1 MTLPD
6 IGSGL
11 PEIVLRTAIV
21 YLFLVVVLRLSG
33 KREVGQLSILELI
46 VILVISDAVQNSMV
60 GENTTVW
67 GGLVAVL
74 TLLALDKGI
83 GLVSGRSK
91 RVRHALEG
99 EPRLLVRDGRLME
112 KALRE
117 EKVDA
122 EDVRTAVR
130 AHGLARI
137 EDVRMA
143 VLETDGSISVI
154 PRDDRAPAQA
164 AVPPR
169 ELGRDAPPATSPR
182 AARRGRG
189 SAGTRGSS

>member
-11 PEIVLRTAIV
+11 AEIVLRTAIV

-33 KREVGQLSILELI
+33 KKEVGQLSILELI

-74 TLLALDKGI
+74 TLVALDKGL
-83 GLVSGRSK
+83 GFLTARS
-91 RVRHALEG
+91 RRMRRTLEG
-99 EPRLLVRDGRLME
+99 EPRLLVRDGRLMHR
-112 KALRE
+112 AISE
-117 EKVDA
+117 EAVSE

-130 AHGLARI
+130 AHGLANI
-137 EDVRMA
+137 DDVRIA
-143 VLETDGSISVI
+143 VLETNGSISVI
-154 PRDDRAPAQA
+154 PREDKAPAQA
-164 AVPPR
+164 
-169 ELGRDAPPATSPR
+169 PPADRP
-182 AARRGRG
+182 
-189 SAGTRGSS
+189 

>member
-60 GENTTVW
+60 GENTTLW

-74 TLLALDKGI
+74 TLVAIDKGI
-83 GLVSGRSK
+83 SLVTDRST
-91 RVRHALEG
+91 
-99 EPRLLVRDGRLME
+99 PC
-112 KALRE
+112 
-117 EKVDA
+117 
-122 EDVRTAVR
+122 
-130 AHGLARI
+130 
-137 EDVRMA
+137 
-143 VLETDGSISVI
+143 
-154 PRDDRAPAQA
+154 AP
-164 AVPPR
+164 
-169 ELGRDAPPATSPR
+169 
-182 AARRGRG
+182 
-189 SAGTRGSS
+189 GTRGRAAAPRP

>member
-74 TLLALDKGI
+74 TLLALDKGL
-83 GLVSGRSK
+83 GLVTDRSK
-91 RVRHALEG
+91 RARRALEG
-99 EPRLLVRDGRLME
+99 EPRLLLRNGRLME
-112 KALRE
+112 RALRE

-130 AHGLARI
+130 AHGLANI

-154 PRDDRAPAQA
+154 PRDDKAPGQA
-164 AVPPR
+164 P
-169 ELGRDAPPATSPR
+169 
-182 AARRGRG
+182 
-189 SAGTRGSS
+189 SASGG

>member
-1 MTLPD
+1 MTIPD

-60 GENTTVW
+60 GENTTLW

-74 TLLALDKGI
+74 TLVVIDQALNQ
-83 GLVSGRSK
+83 LSRRSR
-91 RVRHALEG
+91 RVRRALEG
-99 EPRLLVRDGRLME
+99 EPRLLIRDGRLLDR
-112 KALRE
+112 AIRE
-117 EKVDA
+117 EEISVD
-122 EDVRTAVR
+122 DVRTAIR
-130 AHGLARI
+130 AHGLVRV

-154 PRDDRAPAQA
+154 PRTTDDIPTKSEKEPS
-164 AVPPR
+164 V
-169 ELGRDAPPATSPR
+169 
-182 AARRGRG
+182 
-189 SAGTRGSS
+189 